1 MYLLGCLLLYIDNNH
16 FNINKKLMKK
26 IPSRTYES
34 VEIKTEF
41 IKIEEGFAQTGTE
54 SGTTGQGFSDGG
66 TF

>member
-1 MYLLGCLLLYIDNNH
+1 MLT
-16 FNINKKLMKK
+16 NINKKLMKK